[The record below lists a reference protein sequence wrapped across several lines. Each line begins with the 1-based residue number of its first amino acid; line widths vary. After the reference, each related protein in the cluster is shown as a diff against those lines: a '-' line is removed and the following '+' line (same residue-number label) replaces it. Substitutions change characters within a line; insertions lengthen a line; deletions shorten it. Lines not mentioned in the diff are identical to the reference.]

1 VVLRPSGQATRS
13 HSSQSEEM
21 IRKTHQKTFT
31 LYTGLA
37 LLVGLLFITSMFIG
51 PSTLSINAVWAA
63 LVAPDQSPSAI
74 IVNQIRLPRTILAAL
89 VGATLGLAGA
99 TLQGLLRNPLAEPGI
114 IGASSGA
121 ALGASLVLYFGLAE
135 ISILALPIAGMIG
148 ALIAVAML
156 FLLAGRNASPL
167 ALILSGVAISSFASA
182 LTALAINLASS
193 AYAAL
198 EITFWLMGSLTD
210 RSMTH
215 VALAAPAMG
224 VGWVLMLSGARSL
237 SILSLGEDTASS
249 LGVSLNTLRV
259 RLVLGIAIAVGAAV
273 SISGAIGFVGLIV
286 PHILRPFVGFEPG
299 RLLGVSLLGGSALV
313 IAADIAVRLLSTGI
327 EIRLGVVTSLIGAP
341 FFLFLLLKLRRGT
354 I

>member
-1 VVLRPSGQATRS
+1 
-13 HSSQSEEM
+13 
-21 IRKTHQKTFT
+21 
-31 LYTGLA
+31 
-37 LLVGLLFITSMFIG
+37 
-51 PSTLSINAVWAA
+51 
-63 LVAPDQSPSAI
+63 
-74 IVNQIRLPRTILAAL
+74 
-89 VGATLGLAGA
+89 
-99 TLQGLLRNPLAEPGI
+99 LQGLLRNPLAEPGI

-249 LGVSLNTLRV
+249 LGVSLNALRV

>member
-1 VVLRPSGQATRS
+1 
-13 HSSQSEEM
+13 M
-21 IRKTHQKTFT
+21 IPKTHQKPLV
-31 LYTGLA
+31 LYAWLA

-51 PSTLSINAVWAA
+51 PSTLSIKAVWAA
-63 LVAPDQSPSAI
+63 LTAPDQSPSTI
-74 IVNQIRLPRTILAAL
+74 IVSQIRLPRTILATL

-121 ALGASLVLYFGLAE
+121 ALGAALVLYFGLAE
-135 ISILALPIAGMIG
+135 ISIVVLPIAGMIF
-148 ALIAVAML
+148 ALVAVAIL
-156 FLLAGRNASPL
+156 FLLVGRNASPL

-215 VALAAPAMG
+215 VALAAPAMV
-224 VGWVLMLSGARSL
+224 VGWVLMLSGSRSL
-237 SILSLGEDTASS
+237 SVLSLGEDTALS
-249 LGVSLNTLRV
+249 LGVSLNSLRI
-259 RLVLGIAIAVGAAV
+259 RLVLGIAISVGAAV

-286 PHILRPFVGFEPG
+286 PHILRPLVGFEPG
-299 RLLGVSLLGGSALV
+299 RLLGVSMLGGSALV

-327 EIRLGVVTSLIGAP
+327 EIRLGVVTALIGVP
-341 FFLFLLLKLRRGT
+341 FFLFLLLKLRRET

>member
-1 VVLRPSGQATRS
+1 
-13 HSSQSEEM
+13 
-21 IRKTHQKTFT
+21 
-31 LYTGLA
+31 
-37 LLVGLLFITSMFIG
+37 
-51 PSTLSINAVWAA
+51 
-63 LVAPDQSPSAI
+63 
-74 IVNQIRLPRTILAAL
+74 
-89 VGATLGLAGA
+89 
-99 TLQGLLRNPLAEPGI
+99 
-114 IGASSGA
+114 
-121 ALGASLVLYFGLAE
+121 
-135 ISILALPIAGMIG
+135 
-148 ALIAVAML
+148 
-156 FLLAGRNASPL
+156 
-167 ALILSGVAISSFASA
+167 
-182 LTALAINLASS
+182 
-193 AYAAL
+193 
-198 EITFWLMGSLTD
+198 
-210 RSMTH
+210 
-215 VALAAPAMG
+215 MG

-249 LGVSLNTLRV
+249 LGVSLNALRV